1 MGCGRCVPTT
11 GHGASLVACRRIER
25 LSLFSAEDEH
35 AIEATIASVE
45 SRTAA
50 ELVVLVVP
58 RSDEHVLGRALLAG
72 LGAVAFMTALDWA
85 WPWIARGMPSLA
97 DALPLDPLTWLLP
110 LQALVAAGLWWLG
123 GRLPA
128 RWLASEARLSE
139 AVERRAK
146 QAFFDR
152 RVSHTR
158 DRSGVLVLV
167 SEQER
172 RVQILADRGVDER
185 LGQSAWTRW
194 VEAVVTGMSV
204 GEGASAL
211 CTVLEQMGDVL
222 AEHFPARDDD
232 EDELP
237 NQLAREP

>member
-1 MGCGRCVPTT
+1 M
-11 GHGASLVACRRIER
+11 
-25 LSLFSAEDEH
+25 SLFSAEDER
-35 AIEATIASVE
+35 AIEATITSVE

-58 RSDEHVLGRALLAG
+58 RSDDHVFGRALLAG
-72 LGAVAFMTALDWA
+72 LGAVAFMTTLDWA
-85 WPWIARGMPSLA
+85 WPWIARGIPSLA

-110 LQALVAAGLWWLG
+110 LQVLVAAGLWRLG

-128 RWLASEARLSE
+128 RWLASEARL
-139 AVERRAK
+139 AQTVERRAK

-158 DRSGVLVLV
+158 DRSGVLVFV

-185 LGQSAWTRW
+185 LGQSAWTGW
-194 VEAVVTGMSV
+194 VDAVVSGMAV
-204 GEGASAL
+204 GEGTRAL
-211 CTVLEQMGDVL
+211 CTVLEQMGDAL
-222 AEHFPARDDD
+222 AEHFPVRDDD

-237 NQLAREP
+237 NQLVRER